1 MLVARC
7 LEGLEGVAIADHG
20 ESGVFGVE
28 SESTST
34 VSTWTTS
41 AFGVD
46 SEDRMEVCVDLLSR
60 YLRTSTR
67 LLKYS
72 SKQSSNVMVLLSSG
86 ISDGTATSS
95 SRSVMNL

>member
-7 LEGLEGVAIADHG
+7 LEGLEGVAMGDHG

-34 VSTWTTS
+34 VSTWAVP
-41 AFGVD
+41 AFAVD
-46 SEDRMEVCVDLLSR
+46 SEDRVELSVDLLSR

-67 LLKYS
+67 LLK
-72 SKQSSNVMVLLSSG
+72 
-86 ISDGTATSS
+86 
-95 SRSVMNL
+95 